1 MPVERPRDL
10 GHDPKQFII
19 GQSQGMVARSQ
30 LADQAILAKLFF
42 RLIFLPIWLP
52 FKIWGMIKRKRQIN
66 AFVLARAE
74 NVVVVTDEVV
84 REIALKWVEDHP
96 SDFPLGDYDP
106 KVMKL
111 QRSFK
116 KILDRQS

>member
-1 MPVERPRDL
+1 MPAPRPPNL

-19 GQSQGMVARSQ
+19 GQSQGMAARSQ
-30 LADQAILAKLFF
+30 LGDQAIMAKLFF

-52 FKIWGMIKRKRQIN
+52 FKVWGMMKRKRQIK
-66 AFVLARAE
+66 AFMLARAE
-74 NVVVVTDEVV
+74 NVVFVTDEMV
-84 REIALKWVEDHP
+84 REIAVEWVEAHP
-96 SDFPLGDYDP
+96 GDYPLGDYDP

-116 KILDRQS
+116 KILDRQN

>member
-1 MPVERPRDL
+1 MPEQRPSNL
-10 GHDPKQFII
+10 GHDPKQFVI
-19 GQSQGMVARSQ
+19 GQSQGMAARSQ
-30 LADQAILAKLFF
+30 LADQAIMAKLFF

-52 FKIWGMIKRKRQIN
+52 FRVWSMIKRKRQIN

-74 NVVVVTDEVV
+74 NVVVITDEVV
-84 REIALKWVEDHP
+84 REITVEWVEAHP
-96 SDFPLGDYDP
+96 GDYPLGDYDP

-116 KILDRQS
+116 KILDRQN

>member
-1 MPVERPRDL
+1 MPEERPPNL
-10 GHDPKQFII
+10 GHDPKQFVI
-19 GQSQGMVARSQ
+19 GQSQGMAARSQ

-52 FKIWGMIKRKRQIN
+52 FRVWSMIKRKRQIN
-66 AFVLARAE
+66 AFVIARAE
-74 NVVVVTDEVV
+74 NVAVITDEVE
-84 REIALKWVEDHP
+84 REITVEWVEAHP
-96 SDFPLGDYDP
+96 ADYPLGEYDP

-116 KILDRQS
+116 KILNRQS